1 MNEPLV
7 VTSFETLRV
16 LVVDDDRAILEVVEA
31 ILKASGIGG
40 VVKAV
45 SGLSA
50 INILADKHKRFDC
63 IICDYGMDMMDGL
76 TLLKEIRSGKHPFIK
91 RDQCFIMLTAH
102 GQEAVVRAALELD
115 VNGYVRKPVTKDSLQ
130 KAIHRA
136 FNRVPPLKAPET
148 YAGVNIPPPA

>member
-7 VTSFETLRV
+7 VTSFENLRV

-31 ILKASGIGG
+31 FLKASSIGS

-45 SGLSA
+45 SAISA
-50 INILADKHKRFDC
+50 INFLADKLKRFDC

-76 TLLKEIRSGKHPFIK
+76 TLLKDIRAGKHPFIK

-115 VNGYVRKPVTKDSLQ
+115 VNGYIRKPVTKDSLQ

-136 FNRVPPLKAPET
+136 FNRIPALKNPVA

>member
-1 MNEPLV
+1 VNEPLI

-16 LVVDDDRAILEVVEA
+16 LVIGDDRAILELVEA
-31 ILKASGIGG
+31 VLKSAGIGG

-45 SGLSA
+45 SALGAL
-50 INILADKHKRFDC
+50 NILADKHKRFSC
-63 IICDYGMDMMDGL
+63 IICDYGMEVKDGL
-76 TLLKEIRSGKHPFIK
+76 TLLKEIRSGKHPYIQ

-115 VNGYVRKPVTKDSLQ
+115 VNGYVRKPVTKDSLS

-136 FNRVPPLKAPET
+136 FNRTPVLKGPEV
-148 YAGVNIPPPA
+148 YAAVAVPPPA

>member
-1 MNEPLV
+1 MNEPLI

-16 LVVDDDRAILEVVEA
+16 LVVDDDRAILNVVEA
-31 ILKASGIGG
+31 ILKASGIGS

-45 SGLSA
+45 SVVGA
-50 INILADKHKRFDC
+50 VNILADKQKRFNC
-63 IICDYGMDMMDGL
+63 IICDYGMEVKDGL
-76 TLLKEIRSGKHPFIK
+76 ALLKEIRSGKHPFIQ

-115 VNGYVRKPVTKDSLQ
+115 VNGYVRKPVTKDSLT

-136 FNRVPPLKAPET
+136 FNRTPVLKGPEV
-148 YAGVNIPPPA
+148 YAAVAIPPPS

>member
-1 MNEPLV
+1 MNEPLI
-7 VTSFETLRV
+7 VTSFEALRV

-45 SGLSA
+45 SALSA
-50 INILADKHKRFDC
+50 INILADKQKRFDC
-63 IICDYGMDMMDGL
+63 IVCDYGMDMMDGL
-76 TLLKEIRSGKHPFIK
+76 ALLKGIRSGKHPFIK

-136 FNRVPPLKAPET
+136 FNRIPVLKDPAA